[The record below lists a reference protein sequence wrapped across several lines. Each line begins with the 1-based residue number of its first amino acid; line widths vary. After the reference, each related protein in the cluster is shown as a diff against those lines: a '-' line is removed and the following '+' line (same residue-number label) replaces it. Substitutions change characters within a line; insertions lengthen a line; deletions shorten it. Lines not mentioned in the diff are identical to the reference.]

1 MTEYKTMTKSNK
13 QYLGVMTSGSRT
25 YRGLK
30 KIDNIIERNI
40 VRKHRTKKTN
50 SAGVAAIIPSSHPSP
65 RELTTSMSNA
75 TELTE

>member
-1 MTEYKTMTKSNK
+1 VTEYKTMTKSNK

-40 VRKHRTKKTN
+40 VRKHRTN
-50 SAGVAAIIPSSHPSP
+50 D
-65 RELTTSMSNA
+65 
-75 TELTE
+75 